1 MPRAPLIFL
10 ALLPLLLSQC
20 STVRFYTQAASGQWE
35 IQRKARPIEK
45 VLADP
50 ATPAPLKTKLELVQE
65 IRAYARNTLN
75 LPAEKQYHRYTDL
88 QRKHLVWVVFA
99 APEFSLK
106 PHTWR
111 YPFLGDLS
119 YRGWFKEKD
128 ATALATQLRS
138 RGLDVFVAEVD
149 AYSTLGVLS
158 DPILNTFIDL
168 PPRDLAELLFHELT
182 HQRLYLPNDTD
193 FNEALATAVARHATR
208 RWLAD
213 TQRTRELTAYNR
225 EDRILTDFIQELT
238 HTRADLEKTYA
249 QTHLTSDAK
258 RLAKTQAFTDLRH
271 RADHLNRKHG
281 GTLKIDKWFAQ
292 PVNNARLNSIATYYD
307 LVPAIDHL
315 LIHHC
320 QNNLETLLNLLKTTR
335 PLTPTQRLTW
345 LQSQTNLTPRQAPTS
360 QSASTK
366 PPPAQ
371 ATH

>member
-1 MPRAPLIFL
+1 MPN
-10 ALLPLLLSQC
+10 LLPLLLALALTQC

-35 IQRKARPIEK
+35 IQRKARPIQK

-75 LPAEKQYHRYTDL
+75 LPADKQYHRYTDL

-111 YPFLGDLS
+111 YPFLGELS

-128 ATALATQLRS
+128 ATALASQLRS

-213 TQRTRELTAYNR
+213 THRTRELTAYNR

-238 HTRADLEKTYA
+238 PTRAELEKTYT
-249 QTHLTSDAK
+249 QSHLTSDAK
-258 RLAKTQAFTDLRH
+258 RLAKTEAFTDLRH

-315 LIHHC
+315 HIHHC
-320 QNNLETLLNLLKTTR
+320 QGNLETLLNLLKTTR
-335 PLTPTQRLTW
+335 PLTPTQRLNW
-345 LQSQTNLTPRQAPTS
+345 LQSQTNLIPRQAPTS
-360 QSASTK
+360 RSASTK
-366 PPPAQ
+366 PPPAP